1 MIHDT
6 PFPSL
11 TPSRAAINSSY
22 LRDEAEH
29 LDALLP
35 LIKLNE
41 NRRYRYSFDMLGEAA
56 LCPR

>member
-11 TPSRAAINSSY
+11 IPSRAAINRSY

-35 LIKLNE
+35 FIKLNE
-41 NRRYRYSFDMLGEAA
+41 NEQVQVEELAWRSNEPA
-56 LCPR
+56 